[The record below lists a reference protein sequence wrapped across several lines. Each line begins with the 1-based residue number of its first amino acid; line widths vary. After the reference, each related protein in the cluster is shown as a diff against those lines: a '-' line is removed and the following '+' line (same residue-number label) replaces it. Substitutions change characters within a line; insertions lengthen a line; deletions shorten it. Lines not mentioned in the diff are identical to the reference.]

1 MNRQAPLDWSDILG
15 LRTFLALSYR
25 EFDLLSFSQSFEAC
39 ALDCTEMCEY
49 VGS

>member
-1 MNRQAPLDWSDILG
+1 MVRQAPLDRIDILSLG
-15 LRTFLALSYR
+15 TFLALSYC
-25 EFDLLSFSQSFEAC
+25 EFDLLSFSQSFETC